1 MDFPD
6 GSGPR
11 TPEHIMSSEPT
22 TFDDTTRNDRNYA
35 DDVVPVPMSHAS
47 DRMAGEVVSLDN
59 LRSAVVPNFE
69 QDDLDV
75 PAFLRKRN
83 EVM

>member
-1 MDFPD
+1 
-6 GSGPR
+6 
-11 TPEHIMSSEPT
+11 
-22 TFDDTTRNDRNYA
+22 
-35 DDVVPVPMSHAS
+35 
-47 DRMAGEVVSLDN
+47 MAGEVVSLDAMRDN
-59 LRSAVVPNFE
+59 LRSVVVPNFE